1 MTFVF
6 ICFAFIPFQPRGRGL
21 ITGEWNFPN
30 VLPRRVCNIASNP
43 GLNPTV
49 TTYHLPSLLLTD
61 WLVWLTEADTVAHGD
76 QVEAEW
82 MRRVAAGDETALQQ
96 LFDRWKR
103 PLLSF
108 FYRSLGSHADA
119 EDLTLEV
126 LVRLHRSA
134 PDYQPTAKFTTYLF
148 HIAQNL
154 LRNELRHRR
163 RKPADAVPP
172 ELLEE
177 LPQPHDA
184 DRGLAELEEVLQQ
197 ALARLPEKQR
207 TALLLIQQQQLD
219 YPAAAAA
226 LRMTENALRVLVHR
240 ARQML
245 KIEME
250 ALP

>member
-1 MTFVF
+1 
-6 ICFAFIPFQPRGRGL
+6 
-21 ITGEWNFPN
+21 
-30 VLPRRVCNIASNP
+30 
-43 GLNPTV
+43 
-49 TTYHLPSLLLTD
+49 
-61 WLVWLTEADTVAHGD
+61 
-76 QVEAEW
+76 
-82 MRRVAAGDETALQQ
+82 MRRVATGDEAALQQ

-126 LVRLHRSA
+126 FVRLHRSA
-134 PDYQPTAKFTTYLF
+134 PAYQPTAKFSTYLF

-154 LRNELRHRR
+154 LRNELRYRR

-177 LPQPHDA
+177 LPQPNDT

-219 YPAAAAA
+219 YPAAAAT
-226 LRMTENALRVLVHR
+226 LRITENALRVLVHR

-245 KIEME
+245 KTEME
-250 ALP
+250 AMP

>member
-1 MTFVF
+1 
-6 ICFAFIPFQPRGRGL
+6 
-21 ITGEWNFPN
+21 
-30 VLPRRVCNIASNP
+30 
-43 GLNPTV
+43 V
-49 TTYHLPSLLLTD
+49 TTCYLPSLLRLTD
-61 WLVWLTEADTVAHGD
+61 WLVWQTEADTVADGD
-76 QVEAEW
+76 EVEAEW
-82 MRRVAAGDETALQQ
+82 MRRVATGDEAALQQ

-126 LVRLHRSA
+126 FVRLHRSA
-134 PDYQPTAKFTTYLF
+134 PAYQPTAKFSTYLF

-154 LRNELRHRR
+154 LRNELRYRR

-177 LPQPHDA
+177 LPQPNDT

-219 YPAAAAA
+219 YPAAAAT
-226 LRMTENALRVLVHR
+226 LRITENALRVLVHR

-245 KIEME
+245 KTEME
-250 ALP
+250 AMP